1 MKKLLVALAAL
12 ISLTAQAQN
21 GANEILV
28 APASNDPYILVDTL
42 FTLENYP
49 ATYTDV
55 YIHFANPTATP
66 VKAVQF
72 RLFYDNVKFSSAVML
87 WGTTAQLVSDK
98 YGSYF
103 DVNSSGYV
111 NVVATYT
118 GNNTSFDWADGA
130 MFKLRLFHSSAFDG
144 IASAVTISGASSY
157 TALATT
163 GNGVDVPLELYS
175 YNGAFQ
181 MAPLTFPV
189 KTRNADGTPAQGVWF
204 TAQKRLKST
213 PQATWQLIASD
224 STNTNGLVEFTHPLD
239 TNLWHLRLTAQTD
252 SMTDGGALTI
262 TDAYKLANHVT
273 TQDTLAGVEW
283 YAGDINESGDATIS
297 DAFAV
302 FNRLALA
309 STTWNTLFSGIY
321 NVAVW
326 WENEWT
332 TAKSAV
338 AAPNWSNSPRV
349 YAIDT
354 LVNSLDTLEPYIYV
368 IGDATT
374 TGYNNPATILAKL
387 NPSGNGITEYVLD
400 PAVYQM
406 QKPDTVQFRFPKLT
420 VTADNFIDIPVTMY
434 TFGNKIGAA
443 QLGFEFDTNIF
454 EFISVE
460 VGPTAAK
467 WTSFIS
473 VEDGK
478 VMWAG
483 HEDKMNPG
491 VLESMSNAFTFRF
504 RVKTI
509 QGWTSTPIR
518 IINKAAGDERA
529 EDLSVKPSPNDG
541 SIVNG
546 RGTIDPE
553 TLNLMTGFKVYP
565 NPITELT
572 GGWAIAEFYTEDNQ
586 PLTMVVANMQGQIIK
601 AEKIDQT
608 GLGFQTKGIYLG
620 DLPKGAYFVRLV
632 MNDRDKVYKLIKY

>member
-1 MKKLLVALAAL
+1 MKTLLVGLL
-12 ISLTAQAQN
+12 GLFSITVFGQN

-28 APASNDPYILVDTL
+28 APTSSSPYILVDTL
-42 FTLENYP
+42 FTLDNYP

-55 YIHFANPTATP
+55 YVHFANPTANNI
-66 VKAVQF
+66 KAVQF
-72 RLFYDNVKFSSAVML
+72 RLFYDNSKFSSATML
-87 WGTTAQLVSDK
+87 WGPTAQSVTDK

-103 DVNSSGYV
+103 DNNSNGYL
-111 NVVATYT
+111 NVIATYT
-118 GNNTSFDWADGA
+118 GNSASFDWADGA
-130 MFKLRLFHSSAFDG
+130 MFKLRLFHGAGLVGVADS
-144 IASAVTISGASSY
+144 IAISGVSSY
-157 TALATT
+157 NNLATT
-163 GNGVDVPLELYS
+163 GNGVDVSLSLFNYGG
-175 YNGAFQ
+175 NFQ
-181 MAPLTFPV
+181 MTPLTFPV
-189 KTRNADGTPAQGVWF
+189 RARNADATPAQGVWF
-204 TAQKRLKST
+204 TAQKRLKNTSGSWAVI
-213 PQATWQLIASD
+213 ATD
-224 STNTNGLVEFTHPLD
+224 STNSNGIVQFTHPLD
-239 TNLWHLRLTAQTD
+239 TNYWHLRLTAQTD
-252 SMTDGGALTI
+252 TMTDGGAI
-262 TDAYKLANHVT
+262 SIVDAYKLANHVT
-273 TQDTLAGVEW
+273 MQDTLSGVEW

-302 FNRLALA
+302 FNRLALNSA
-309 STTWNTLFSGIY
+309 TWNGLFSGVY
-321 NVAVW
+321 NVSVLW
-326 WENEWT
+326 QSEWN

-338 AAPNWSNSPRV
+338 SAPNWVNTPRV
-349 YAIDT
+349 YVIDT
-354 LVNSLDTLEPYIYV
+354 IVNSMDTLEPYIYV

-420 VTADNFIDIPVTMY
+420 VTSDNYIDIPVTMY

-454 EFISVE
+454 EFTSVQVGE
-460 VGPTAAK
+460 VAAK

-473 VEDGK
+473 VEDGR

-491 VLESMSNAFTFRF
+491 VLEAMSNAFTFRF

-565 NPITELT
+565 NPVTDIT
-572 GGWAIAEFYTEDNQ
+572 GGWAVVEFYTEDMQ
-586 PLTMVVANMQGQIIK
+586 PFTMVIANIHGQIVK
-601 AEKIDQT
+601 AKQEFINET
-608 GLGFQTKGIYLG
+608 GFQARGIYLG
-620 DLPKGAYFVRLV
+620 DLPKGTYIVRLV